1 MLNHRQT
8 FDVRTSTVLITGRL
22 WLTAAAF
29 LLLALW
35 AGNASAQITEE
46 PVAPLPDPKKF
57 AHGLFVD
64 AGLGSF
70 FVLGKGKSIE
80 PGVAFGARLGYDV
93 FRLLALSVHAVGS
106 THRTDFGSAPQ
117 TGQLLQLYQTTAE
130 LKLTVP
136 IGQVSIFVY
145 GGAGFAFFST
155 NILGTKGLT
164 KPDKT
169 NSLMFD
175 GGLGVDYHLLSRH
188 FSFSLESAFVKVQDL
203 KTTGGILAQAYVR
216 YAF

>member
-1 MLNHRQT
+1 
-8 FDVRTSTVLITGRL
+8 VRTSTVLFKGRH

-29 LLLALW
+29 LVLALS
-35 AGNASAQITEE
+35 AGNASAQITAE
-46 PVAPLPDPKKF
+46 PVSPLPDPKKF
-57 AHGLFVD
+57 AHGVFVD

-70 FVLGKGKSIE
+70 FVLGKGNSIE

-93 FRLLALSVHAVGS
+93 FRFLALSVHAVGS
-106 THRTDFGSAPQ
+106 THRTDFGAAPQ
-117 TGQLLQLYQTTAE
+117 TGQLFQLYQSTAE
-130 LKLTVP
+130 LKITVP
-136 IGQVSIFVY
+136 IGQVSIFAY

-155 NILGTKGLT
+155 NILGTTGLT
-164 KPDKT
+164 KPNKT

-188 FSFSLESAFVKVQDL
+188 FSFGLESAFVKVQEI
-203 KTTGGILAQAYVR
+203 KTTGGVLSQVYLR